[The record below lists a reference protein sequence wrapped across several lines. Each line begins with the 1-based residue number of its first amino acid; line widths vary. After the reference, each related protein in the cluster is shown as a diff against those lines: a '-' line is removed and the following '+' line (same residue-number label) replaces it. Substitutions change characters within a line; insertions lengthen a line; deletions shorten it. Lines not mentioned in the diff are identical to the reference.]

1 MTNTSSTTGAAQASL
16 TDKYA
21 GMSPS
26 YYWFFIMFMVLLSM
40 FGSFVNDMY
49 IPALPEMTR
58 AFGCSVSTVQLGLS
72 FGMIGLGL
80 GQIVFGP
87 VSDKYGRKVVLNA
100 GMLIF
105 AAGGLAAVF
114 SPDIWFFIGCRLIQ
128 GIGASTGYFLARTMP
143 ADVSSGRALAKIM
156 ALTGAINGVAPA
168 SAPVLGGLFAHILG
182 WRSIFIF
189 LTAMAILMLLVNTK
203 VKETLPVQRRAKGSL
218 LSTFSGYIAILKQHK
233 FMTHVMLKG
242 GALGLLFAYI
252 ASAPFIIQTHYG
264 YSDIVFGLYMGFNAL
279 FVVAGSLIAL
289 RFKILKKAGVYG
301 SWGLGVVIIG
311 QSVALWYID
320 SFLLYEIF
328 NCLMLFCLGLIFT
341 MSNTLAMNE
350 GRANAGRAS
359 AVLGVMGY
367 IFGAIATPLTG
378 MGDILHST
386 VYVYAALTA
395 FTVIFALMSRKIA
408 PELSGPDIQKG

>member
-1 MTNTSSTTGAAQASL
+1 MTNTSSTVVAHAAL
-16 TDKYA
+16 DDKYA

-49 IPALPEMTR
+49 IPALPEMTHT
-58 AFGCSVSTVQLGLS
+58 FGCSVSTVQLGLS

-87 VSDKYGRKVVLNA
+87 VSDKYGRKVVLNT

-105 AAGGLAAVF
+105 AAGGLASVF
-114 SPDIWFFIGCRLIQ
+114 SPNIWFFIVCRLVQ

-168 SAPVLGGLFAHILG
+168 SAPVLGGLFAHVLG

-189 LTAMAILMLLVNTK
+189 LTIMALFMLLVNTK
-203 VKETLPVQRRAKGSL
+203 VKETLPPPRRAKGSL
-218 LSTFSGYIAILKQHK
+218 LSTFKGYGTLFKEYK

-242 GALGLLFAYI
+242 GALGLMFAYI

-264 YSDIVFGLYMGFNAL
+264 YSNIVFGLYMGFNAL

-311 QSVALWYID
+311 QAFALWYID
-320 SFLLYEIF
+320 SFLLYEIL

-350 GRANAGRAS
+350 GRVNAGRAS

-386 VYVYAALTA
+386 VYVYAVLTALTVVFA
-395 FTVIFALMSRKIA
+395 FMSRRIA
-408 PELSGPDIQKG
+408 PELSGPEIQKG

>member
-1 MTNTSSTTGAAQASL
+1 MNNTSTTLAN
-16 TDKYA
+16 DKYA

-26 YYWFFIMFMVLLSM
+26 YYWFFILFMVLLSM

-49 IPALPEMTR
+49 IPALPEMTH

-72 FGMIGLGL
+72 FGMIGLGI

-87 VSDKYGRKVVLNA
+87 ISDKYGRKGVLNA
-100 GMLIF
+100 GMIIF
-105 AAGGLAAVF
+105 AVGGTASIF
-114 SPDIWFFIGCRLIQ
+114 SPNIWYFIACRLVQ

-168 SAPVLGGLFAHILG
+168 SAPVLGGLFAHLFG

-189 LTAMAILMLLVNTK
+189 LTAMALLMLLVNTR
-203 VKETLPVQRRAKGSL
+203 VKETLPPDRRAKGSL
-218 LSTFSGYIAILKQHK
+218 ISTFEGYGSLFKQYK

-242 GALGLLFAYI
+242 AALGLLFAYI

-279 FVVAGSLIAL
+279 FVVAGSLTAL
-289 RFKILKKAGVYG
+289 KFEILKKAGVYG
-301 SWGLGVVIIG
+301 SWGLGVVIVG
-311 QSVALWYID
+311 QAFALWHID
-320 SFLLYEIF
+320 SFLLYEVL

-359 AVLGVMGY
+359 AILGVMGY

-378 MGDILHST
+378 LGDILHST
-386 VYVYAALTA
+386 VFVYTGLVII
-395 FTVIFALMSRKIA
+395 TVIFAFMSRRIA
-408 PELSGPDIQKG
+408 PELSGPAVEKG